1 MKDQATD
8 TKNIVDSAHP
18 ASPEVKRLSE
28 AEKKAMELGGRMEH
42 ADGEAREELHD
53 EAEKLGRRTS
63 R

>member
-18 ASPEVKRLSE
+18 HPAEGKRLSE

-42 ADGEAREELHD
+42 ADGKAREKLHD
-53 EAEKLGRRTS
+53 EAEKLGRRT
-63 R
+63 RR